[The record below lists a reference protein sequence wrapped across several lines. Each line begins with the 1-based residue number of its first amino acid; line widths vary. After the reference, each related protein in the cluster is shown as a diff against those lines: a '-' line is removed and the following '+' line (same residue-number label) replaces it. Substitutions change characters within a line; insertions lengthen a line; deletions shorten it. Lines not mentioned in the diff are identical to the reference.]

1 MIYSIKN
8 KGKKTKQVL
17 PINKKQ
23 IYNQLAHSKL
33 KMKPIGG
40 IVCEQQF
47 LSSLSGL
54 LLFSPE

>member
-1 MIYSIKN
+1 MIYSMKN
-8 KGKKTKQVL
+8 KGKKQVL

-23 IYNQLAHSKL
+23 IYNQLTRSKL
-33 KMKPIGG
+33 KMKPTGA